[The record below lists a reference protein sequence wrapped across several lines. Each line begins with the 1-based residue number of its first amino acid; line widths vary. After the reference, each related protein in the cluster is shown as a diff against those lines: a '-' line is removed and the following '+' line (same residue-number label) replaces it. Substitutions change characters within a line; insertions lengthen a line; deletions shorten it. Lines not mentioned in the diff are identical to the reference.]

1 MATSSES
8 MTGLDVLQLYSHG
21 GRYLDASRM
30 YLSEDGKEMFFLGGG
45 ENEGQQ
51 QLLPVS
57 TRDATEEVFDSYTL
71 ASVYLLCIHPNDFL
85 KYRKACE
92 RSNCVP
98 VKATDKQKLLTMLL
112 GEDYYTDQHH
122 EMEKIGAAEDTTT
135 AKVKELRQ
143 QKDHHK
149 KKHRDHKIKEHAGSS
164 SKHHQKHKGI
174 ANNESSTNKRSK
186 TSTLLSKDQVLENLT
201 LVADKRSDKRQQEA
215 PTIEDKEVASE
226 ELTDTNRE
234 QDVYTALGKKDTS
247 SVVSD
252 EENVQIQKQKLRKML
267 SDKTFIVTDDGL
279 LGNDLQKT
287 AKIVSMEIP
296 VGDSFSILRAPGR
309 DLSGVLEMFTKSS
322 RETAKLQQQQRSSG
336 KNNADNIKN
345 SSATAPQKPIIVVPN
360 AMTSPITIINAIE
373 FLSHAKYVPREVML
387 KQRSATSSSEK
398 QQPLSF
404 TRKISSKY
412 SSSGANINTHN
423 SSNSNLLEYEVIDN
437 PSKFLK
443 SRQDWE
449 RIVAV
454 ITLGASW
461 QFKGYPGKLQQPV
474 ELFNKAQGF
483 FFGIQENT
491 VIPKECQGW
500 NIKTI
505 LLARDN
511 RGLDGVAHAKFWNSL
526 DEWMSIHKPALLPS
540 SSTSIMKS

>member
-1 MATSSES
+1 
-8 MTGLDVLQLYSHG
+8 MTGLEVLQLYSHG

-45 ENEGQQ
+45 DNEEQQ

-98 VKATDKQKLLTMLL
+98 VKATDKQKLLNMLL

-122 EMEKIGAAEDTTT
+122 EMEKIGAAEDTAT
-135 AKVKELRQ
+135 AKVKEMRQ
-143 QKDHHK
+143 EKDHHK
-149 KKHRDHKIKEHAGSS
+149 KKHRDHAIKEHASS
-164 SKHHQKHKGI
+164 SNKHQQKHKGI
-174 ANNESSTNKRSK
+174 ANKESSTNKRSK

-215 PTIEDKEVASE
+215 PMIEDKQVASE
-226 ELTDTNRE
+226 ALTDVNRE
-234 QDVYTALGKKDTS
+234 QDVYTTLNKKDTS
-247 SVVSD
+247 SVVID
-252 EENVQIQKQKLRKML
+252 EENVLIQKQKLRKML
-267 SDKTFIVTDDGL
+267 SDKTFIVTDDEL
-279 LGNDLQKT
+279 LANDLRKT

-322 RETAKLQQQQRSSG
+322 RETAKLQQHQRSSG
-336 KNNADNIKN
+336 KNNTDNTKN
-345 SSATAPQKPIIVVPN
+345 PSAIIPQKPIIVVPN

-387 KQRSATSSSEK
+387 KQRSATPSSEK

-412 SSSGANINTHN
+412 SSSGVNINTNN
-423 SSNSNLLEYEVIDN
+423 SSSSNLLEYEVIDN
-437 PSKFLK
+437 PCKFLK

-449 RIVAV
+449 RIVA
-454 ITLGASW
+454 
-461 QFKGYPGKLQQPV
+461 GK
-474 ELFNKAQGF
+474 F
-483 FFGIQENT
+483 
-491 VIPKECQGW
+491 
-500 NIKTI
+500 
-505 LLARDN
+505 
-511 RGLDGVAHAKFWNSL
+511 
-526 DEWMSIHKPALLPS
+526 DE
-540 SSTSIMKS
+540 